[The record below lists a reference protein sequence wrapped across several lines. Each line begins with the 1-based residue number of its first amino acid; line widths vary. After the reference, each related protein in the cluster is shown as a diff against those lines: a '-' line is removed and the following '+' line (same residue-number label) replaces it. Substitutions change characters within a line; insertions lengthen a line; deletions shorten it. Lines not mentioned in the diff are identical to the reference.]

1 MVTPSQEEEG
11 LSMKSPMRL
20 VRGFDTT
27 AVKCSIV
34 SSLVSGLIVIAAVPT
49 LVDAKVDAM
58 RAGQFV
64 AVGENGAE
72 RIKLVP
78 GSGDEATVA
87 LADAGGNDRIRLLVQ
102 NDPDGSTD
110 TGIGIHA
117 ANGKTIMRLGNTTDP
132 ELPAPLRHSANL
144 ILRDE
149 SGHDRIRLLVS
160 DDGNPKIE
168 LINAAGE
175 LVWSAP

>member
-1 MVTPSQEEEG
+1 MSA
-11 LSMKSPMRL
+11 
-20 VRGFDTT
+20 
-27 AVKCSIV
+27 AVKSSIV
-34 SSLVSGLIVIAAVPT
+34 SSLVTGLIVVAAVPS

-58 RAGQFV
+58 RASQFV
-64 AVGENGAE
+64 AVGDNGAE

-87 LADAGGNDRIRLLVQ
+87 LADGSGQERIRLLVQ
-102 NDPDGSTD
+102 NDPSGVVD

-117 ANGKTIMRLGNTTDP
+117 ANGRTIMRLGNTTDP
-132 ELPAPLRHSANL
+132 ELPAPLVHSANL

-149 SGHDRIRLLVS
+149 TGHDRIRLLVA
-160 DDGNPKIE
+160 DNGDPKIE
-168 LINAAGE
+168 LINGAGE

>member
-1 MVTPSQEEEG
+1 MRRTVWFPVV
-11 LSMKSPMRL
+11 LSS
-20 VRGFDTT
+20 
-27 AVKCSIV
+27 AV
-34 SSLVSGLIVIAAVPT
+34 SSLVTALIFGLAMPALVAAQVDT
-49 LVDAKVDAM
+49 L

-64 AVGENGAE
+64 AVGDNGAE
-72 RIKLVP
+72 RIRLVP

-87 LADAGGNDRIRLLVQ
+87 LADGSGHERIRLLVQ
-102 NDPDGSTD
+102 NDPDGSVD

-117 ANGKTIMRLGNTTDP
+117 ANGRTIMRLGNTTDP
-132 ELPAPLRHSANL
+132 ELPAPLLHSANL

-149 SGHDRIRLLVS
+149 SGRDRIRLLVS
-160 DDGNPKIE
+160 DNGDPKIE

>member
-1 MVTPSQEEEG
+1 MVGLSQQQEG
-11 LSMKSPMRL
+11 LGMNSPMHL

-27 AVKCSIV
+27 AVKCSVV
-34 SSLVSGLIVIAAVPT
+34 SSLISGLLVVAAVPS

-58 RAGQFV
+58 RASQFV
-64 AVGENGAE
+64 AVGDNGAE
-72 RIKLVP
+72 RIRLVP

-87 LADAGGNDRIRLLVQ
+87 LADGAGHDRIRLLVQ

-132 ELPAPLRHSANL
+132 ELPSPLRHSANL

-149 SGHDRIRLLVS
+149 SGQDRIRLLVS
-160 DDGNPKIE
+160 DNGDPKIE
-168 LINAAGE
+168 LINGAGE